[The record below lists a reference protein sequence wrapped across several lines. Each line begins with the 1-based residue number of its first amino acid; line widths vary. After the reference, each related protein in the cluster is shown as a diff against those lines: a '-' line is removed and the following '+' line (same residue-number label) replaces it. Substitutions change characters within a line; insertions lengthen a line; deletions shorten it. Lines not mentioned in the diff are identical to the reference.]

1 MVGGVRV
8 AKVNRGGFLPAG
20 VFDLLPPP
28 VSREPQGPQQKK
40 EGSSA
45 PIVVDESQCL
55 SRVVQVAPGPPPLA
69 NNLLGS
75 LEVPEMEE
83 CREEQ
88 EFGEEWSQISFIRNH
103 LKGPILESRMS
114 Q

>member
-1 MVGGVRV
+1 M
-8 AKVNRGGFLPAG
+8 KRGGLSPYR

-45 PIVVDESQCL
+45 PTVVGASQCL
-55 SRVVQVAPGPPPLA
+55 ARVVQVAPGPPPLA

-83 CREEQ
+83 CCEEQ
-88 EFGEEWSQISFIRNH
+88 EFGEEWSQISFIRNR